1 MSVIRVQQKSY
12 QLEDRVME
20 GYAVAYRAYL
30 ARRDLPGP
38 EPTFADFVEIRK
50 MQERIEEQSSENFP
64 APYDPHIEP
73 GAWRACSTPL

>member
-1 MSVIRVQQKSY
+1 MSVVRLRQKSY

-20 GYAVAYRAYL
+20 GYAMTYHAYL

-50 MQERIEEQSSENFP
+50 LQMESERPSFANFS
-64 APYDPHIEP
+64 APDKPNVEL
-73 GAWRACSTPL
+73 GAR

>member
-1 MSVIRVQQKSY
+1 MPVVRLQQKSY

-20 GYAVAYRAYL
+20 GYAAAYRAYL

-50 MQERIEEQSSENFP
+50 LQEKIEGQSLENFP
-64 APYDPHIEP
+64 APYDSYVEP
-73 GAWRACSTPL
+73 AA

>member
-1 MSVIRVQQKSY
+1 MSVIRLQQKSY

-38 EPTFADFVEIRK
+38 EPTFADYVEIRK
-50 MQERIEEQSSENFP
+50 LQERIEGQSSENPP
-64 APYDPHIEP
+64 ARYDSQVEP
-73 GAWRACSTPL
+73 GA

>member
-1 MSVIRVQQKSY
+1 MSVIRLQQKSY

-50 MQERIEEQSSENFP
+50 LQEKIEGQSFENFP
-64 APYDPHIEP
+64 APCDSYVEP
-73 GAWRACSTPL
+73 GA

>member
-1 MSVIRVQQKSY
+1 MSAIRLQQKNY

-30 ARRDLPGP
+30 ARRDLSGP

-50 MQERIEEQSSENFP
+50 LQEKIEEQSSENFP
-64 APYDPHIEP
+64 TPYDSYVEP
-73 GAWRACSTPL
+73 GA

>member
-1 MSVIRVQQKSY
+1 MSIVRLRQKSY

-20 GYAVAYRAYL
+20 GHAMAYRAYL

-50 MQERIEEQSSENFP
+50 LQEESETLSSENFP
-64 APYDPHIEP
+64 YDAHP
-73 GAWRACSTPL
+73 GSEARRVFRVIAV

>member
-1 MSVIRVQQKSY
+1 MSVIRLQQKSY

-20 GYAVAYRAYL
+20 DYAVAYRAYL

-50 MQERIEEQSSENFP
+50 LQEKIEGQSSENFP
-64 APYDPHIEP
+64 APYDSYVEP
-73 GAWRACSTPL
+73 GA

>member
-1 MSVIRVQQKSY
+1 MPVVRLQQKSY

-20 GYAVAYRAYL
+20 GYAMAYRAYL

-50 MQERIEEQSSENFP
+50 LQKEIEGLSENFP
-64 APYDPHIEP
+64 APSDSHIEP
-73 GAWRACSTPL
+73 GA

>member
-1 MSVIRVQQKSY
+1 MSIIRLRQKSY
-12 QLEDRVME
+12 QLEDRIME

-50 MQERIEEQSSENFP
+50 LQEKIEGQLSENFP
-64 APYDPHIEP
+64 TPYESCVEP
-73 GAWRACSTPL
+73 GA

>member
-1 MSVIRVQQKSY
+1 MPIARLKQKSH

-50 MQERIEEQSSENFP
+50 LQERIEGQSSENPP
-64 APYDPHIEP
+64 ARYDSQVEP
-73 GAWRACSTPL
+73 GA